1 MKIPSLLL
9 NPPNLSISSGS
20 FEVKQPKKTKK
31 KRNIRTSNLIG
42 NKTPP
47 HIVSAIVQV
56 TKGQH
61 SYKKRKR
68 TPECLT
74 YIKEKNYEASNEKET
89 KTTN

>member
-1 MKIPSLLL
+1 MQPK
-9 NPPNLSISSGS
+9 LSISSGS
-20 FEVKQPKKTKK
+20 IGVKQPKRTKK
-31 KRNIRTSNLIG
+31 KIG
-42 NKTPP
+42 NKTP

-74 YIKEKNYEASNEKET
+74 YINEKNYEASDEKET
-89 KTTN
+89 KTTK

>member
-1 MKIPSLLL
+1 MQPK
-9 NPPNLSISSGS
+9 LSISSGS
-20 FEVKQPKKTKK
+20 FGVKQPKKTK

-42 NKTPP
+42 NKTPL

-74 YIKEKNYEASNEKET
+74 YINEKNYEASDEKET
-89 KTTN
+89 KTTK

>member
-1 MKIPSLLL
+1 LQPK
-9 NPPNLSISSGS
+9 LSISSGS
-20 FEVKQPKKTKK
+20 FGVKQPKRTKK
-31 KRNIRTSNLIG
+31 KIG

-74 YIKEKNYEASNEKET
+74 YIKEKNYEASDEKET
-89 KTTN
+89 KTTK